1 MIKRQTTF
9 TIIVN
14 YDMEDDFSEQEE
26 FAKAIHT
33 LFVDAENRTL
43 FIDDFY
49 STDSIL

>member
-9 TIIVN
+9 TIIVD
-14 YDMEDDFSEQEE
+14 YEIEDDFSEREE
-26 FAKAIHT
+26 FAKAFHT
-33 LFVDAENRTL
+33 LVEDAKNYNL